1 METNLTPLE
10 EIIHAELSALKA
22 LCQGSLRGPAFTQV
36 RASLADYPWREPIH
50 QALFRALLSIPFSDP
65 KIIRDLLPARLTLL
79 GFPDVKYEELFVPVS
94 ISPEIVKHLVEW
106 LRQNS

>member
-1 METNLTPLE
+1 MTPQE
-10 EIIHAELSALKA
+10 EIINTERSVLKA
-22 LCQGSLRGPAFTQV
+22 LCQGLLRGPAFTQV

-79 GFPDVKYEELFVPVS
+79 GFPDVRFEELFEPVS
-94 ISPEIVKHLVEW
+94 LSPEIVGQLVEW
-106 LRQNS
+106 LRQIR